1 MQDSVNFIQEL
12 ESCGNDQQKL
22 VALMAQLDETKRS
35 LKDRLTRLS
44 SEPNGEFGRG
54 RERQEQIRKIK
65 AKQGFLTD
73 ERELVR
79 AKLGRIKM
87 DTKALKRITNSRKS
101 DFTMAFM
108 AAAERVLSEDQF
120 IDLEIRAQEILDG
133 NNARG
138 KSS

>member
-1 MQDSVNFIQEL
+1 MKSSVDFIQKFEA
-12 ESCGNDQQKL
+12 CGNDQQKL
-22 VALMAQLDETKRS
+22 IALMAQLDETKRS

-73 ERELVR
+73 HRELVR
-79 AKLGRIKM
+79 AKLGRLKM
-87 DTKALKRITNSRKS
+87 DTKSLKRITNSRKP

-108 AAAERVLSEDQF
+108 AAAERMLTEEQF
-120 IDLEIRAQEILDG
+120 LDLEVRAQEILDG
-133 NNARG
+133 NDG
-138 KSS
+138 